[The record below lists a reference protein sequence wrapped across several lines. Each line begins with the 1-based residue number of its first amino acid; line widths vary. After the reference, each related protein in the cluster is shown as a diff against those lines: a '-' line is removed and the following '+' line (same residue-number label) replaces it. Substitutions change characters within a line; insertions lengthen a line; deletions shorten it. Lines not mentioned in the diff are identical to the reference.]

1 MEFSKQER
9 IDIVA
14 SELKQAIAGF
24 LNCDVTEAE
33 HQEAGERLDRAHALK
48 DSQPVDIRTAIQKK
62 LTQ

>member
-1 MEFSKQER
+1 MKFSTQDR

-14 SELKQAIAGF
+14 SELKEAIAGF

-48 DSQPVDIRTAIQKK
+48 NAQPVEIRAAIQNQ